1 VRTTCA
7 EEASALGAGLAAT
20 LAAELTD
27 GLQSAVIEAIDLV
40 VLADALDGEPPA
52 PELAARIEA
61 TCGRLRE
68 LELQLAE
75 LDPVL

>member
-1 VRTTCA
+1 M
-7 EEASALGAGLAAT
+7 EAGLAAA

-27 GLQSAVIEAIDLV
+27 DLQSVVIDAIDLV
-40 VLADALDGEPPA
+40 VLADALGGAPHG

-61 TCGRLRE
+61 TCRRLRD